1 MTFQAYLDSVKA
13 KTGKSPEDFK
23 KLAAKKGLVKQA
35 EIIAWLKSDYE
46 LGLGHARAIAHV
58 ILEADEPKTGLDE
71 QISKH
76 FAGGKAGWR
85 KTYDAL
91 MEKLGKFGADIHVS
105 PTKSYISLL
114 RKDKKF
120 AIVQVTSERLDIGI
134 KLKGAAAQGR
144 FEEAGPWN
152 SMVTHRVRI
161 DNPKQVDA
169 ELIKWLHQAYDKA

>member
-1 MTFQAYLDSVKA
+1 
-13 KTGKSPEDFK
+13 
-23 KLAAKKGLVKQA
+23 VKQA
-35 EIIAWLKSDYE
+35 EIVAWLKSDFE
-46 LGLGHARAIAHV
+46 LGTGHARAIAHT
-58 ILEADEPKTGLDE
+58 ILQADEPEIELDE
-71 QISKH
+71 QVAKH

-85 KTYDAL
+85 KTYDDL
-91 MEKLGKFGADIHVS
+91 METVKKFGPDTRVS
-105 PTKSYISLL
+105 PTKSYISVL

-134 KLKGAAAQGR
+134 KLKGASAQGR
-144 FEEAGPWN
+144 FEEAGLWN